1 MSTPFNY
8 ELDEYRIR
16 QLLLNTEFGYTENDW
31 HAFEAIQVETDK
43 LQKKGHTPSKS
54 VSIGI
59 SRNVMI
65 PALFIAGIGLFTLLL
80 MNMIKLKPRA
90 EAVPAEREVKPDPNH
105 FKQNSAP
112 SPAKTNALKNQNTT
126 ASKPVSVSTNGG
138 QQTATLV
145 ATTGTTL
152 SSDPANTKSINPVT
166 HSPVRTEPS
175 APTSTVS
182 SMALPLTKT
191 AETKSLTP
199 KPLRKKRSAEVLETI
214 QPPVILGNSEQEE
227 EVELK

>member
-16 QLLLNTEFGYTENDW
+16 QLLLNTEFNYSENDW
-31 HAFEAIQVETDK
+31 QAFEAIQIETDK
-43 LQKKGHTPSKS
+43 LQKKGLTPSKS

-59 SRNVMI
+59 SRNVLI
-65 PALFIAGIGLFTLLL
+65 PVLFIAGIGLFTLLL

-105 FKQNSAP
+105 FKQNSVP
-112 SPAKTNALKNQNTT
+112 SPTKNNALKDQNTT
-126 ASKPVSVSTNGG
+126 ASKSHSVSANAV

-145 ATTGTTL
+145 ATTGATL
-152 SSDPANTKSINPVT
+152 SVAPANTKSISPVT
-166 HSPVRTEPS
+166 HSPARIETP
-175 APTSTVS
+175 APTSTAPS
-182 SMALPLTKT
+182 IALPLTKA

-214 QPPVILGNSEQEE
+214 QPPVILGNSGQEE
-227 EVELK
+227 EAELK